1 MNPKARQAK
10 SKARLARFE
19 SLSHEDEAA
28 AAAARAS
35 LESIF
40 IPPGRPLG
48 TVVVEAKVSLA
59 PIVAGAPSL
68 NIHYIY
74 ILYTIYMSVF
84 ERFGESYYRFF
95 TDWSNRATFFR

>member
-59 PIVAGAPSL
+59 PIVAGASSL
-68 NIHYIY
+68 EKRK
-74 ILYTIYMSVF
+74 ILSF
-84 ERFGESYYRFF
+84 LS
-95 TDWSNRATFFR
+95 FRWELSSIFH